1 MIADKPSDK
10 EWYGNGKPDASQGG
24 NPNGGVAT
32 ETQGREEKPELYEN
46 DVIGKVSKRKKNDI
60 WTRGGEKRTRFKDE
74 YRKEVFLS

>member
-24 NPNGGVAT
+24 NPNGGVVS
-32 ETQGREEKPELYEN
+32 ETQGRENKPKLYEN
-46 DVIGKVSKRKKNDI
+46 DVIGKVAKRKKNDI

-74 YRKEVFLS
+74 